1 MLQLIWIQSS
11 QRSHWTAWS
20 FSLTFF
26 GQILQGKLGW
36 LILHMMLVSW
46 FCEWNLVG
54 NWLVHIVKQDLVLFM
69 QWPWLKFFRMSNML
83 CKSYGKITLISISY
97 YIVIILGALA
107 ILNENNT
114 KKRWTTY
121 GQIEIH
127 NIG

>member
-1 MLQLIWIQSS
+1 
-11 QRSHWTAWS
+11 
-20 FSLTFF
+20 
-26 GQILQGKLGW
+26 
-36 LILHMMLVSW
+36 
-46 FCEWNLVG
+46 
-54 NWLVHIVKQDLVLFM
+54 
-69 QWPWLKFFRMSNML
+69 MSNML

-107 ILNENNT
+107 ILNEKNK